1 MIAVVHADHHAAAA
15 SRWRETLESIVPV
28 VFWNQAGRGSVL
40 VNAITDDWLRCDL
53 IIVTPDAFGRRSRDR
68 LRPLFDRDGLYESLP
83 ETLTPS
89 QPDPARVARLIGE
102 FIRVLGLAGVVVGRG
117 EYFTAV
123 YGAGLQ
129 REALMNLMLEEVTV
143 PDPGGA
149 LHLSAVLPPDRMAV
163 LLALPCPKPDRDE
176 VIAAHIEI
184 ARQFFPRARV
194 LSATLGID
202 WPEAF
207 ETAARRTLQRQFGN
221 EYDFDW
227 D

>member
-1 MIAVVHADHHAAAA
+1 MLLNAV
-15 SRWRETLESIVPV
+15 
-28 VFWNQAGRGSVL
+28 
-40 VNAITDDWLRCDL
+40 TDDWLRCDL
-53 IIVTPDAFGRRSRDR
+53 IIVTPDRFTGRSRDR
-68 LRPLFDRDGLYESLP
+68 LRPLFDRDGLYDALP
-83 ETLTPS
+83 DTLTPR

-102 FIRVLGLAGVVVGRG
+102 FIRVLGLLSVVVGRR

-149 LHLSAVLPPDRMAV
+149 LHLSTVLPADRMAV
-163 LLALPCPKPDRDE
+163 LSALPCPRPDRDE

-194 LSATLGID
+194 LAATLGVD
-202 WPEAF
+202 WPGAF
-207 ETAARRTLQRQFGN
+207 EAAARRALRRQFGD
-221 EYDFDW
+221 EYDVDW
-227 D
+227 G